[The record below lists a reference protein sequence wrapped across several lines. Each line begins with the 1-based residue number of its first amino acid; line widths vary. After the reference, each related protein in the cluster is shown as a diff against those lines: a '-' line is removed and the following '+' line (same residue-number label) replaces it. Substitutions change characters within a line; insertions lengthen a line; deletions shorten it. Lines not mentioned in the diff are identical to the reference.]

1 MRSNIIYD
9 QSQVVS
15 EWIKSR
21 LEAGQEFGP
30 TTAIGLE
37 RDGALIAGVMYD
49 MYTRANINM
58 HVAAEETHYWI
69 SKAYLRACFGYPFHQ
84 LRCNR
89 ITALVG
95 QTNDK
100 SIRLIEHLG
109 FKKEGVIRMANADG
123 TDTILFGMLRNECRW
138 LEI

>member
-1 MRSNIIYD
+1 MPSIILYD
-9 QSQVVS
+9 QSPRVS
-15 EWIKSR
+15 QWVKDR
-21 LEAGQEFGP
+21 LERDQEFGE
-30 TTAIGLE
+30 TKAIGLE
-37 RDGALIAGVMYD
+37 RDGSLVAGVMYD
-49 MYTRANINM
+49 MYSKANINM

-69 SKAYLRACFGYPFHQ
+69 TKAYLRACFGYPFNQ
-84 LRCNR
+84 LRTNR

-95 QTNDK
+95 ETNAK

-123 TDTILFGMLRNECRW
+123 TDTILYGMLRNECRW